1 MKKKLLFVI
10 LFGSF
15 ISSPHLYGSSFLRG
29 LDKYFPEAS
38 ENKAKT
44 CWACLVK
51 VGIFFRELGKDWH
64 DFLRASDPR

>member
-1 MKKKLLFVI
+1 MKRKLLFVI

-15 ISSPHLYGSSFLRG
+15 ISIPQLYDASFLRG

-38 ENKAKT
+38 ENKANT
-44 CWACLVK
+44 CWACLAK
-51 VGIFFRELGKDWH
+51 MGTRLLELGKDWH